1 MTSRMRAPLESSTAR
16 RLLETSFRLPL
27 TPNRARALR
36 DGLVLAGVI
45 LALVDW
51 WWLAHGVPP
60 VDAGGWWAANP
71 LHPYVNV
78 HAGLE
83 NKFMYSPAWE
93 FIIGP
98 LRNLDLAALGALWR
112 AVPLIVLAY
121 LAGPFLAP
129 RLLLV
134 PVESELTVGNIQI
147 FLALAVVLGYRYP
160 ATWALVLLTK
170 ATPGLG
176 LLWFA
181 IRREWRALCVA
192 LGTTALIAGVSY
204 TMHPALWRD
213 WLVLLT
219 SNGAPVAPPYYLSF
233 WVRLPFAL
241 LAIVAGART
250 NQRWALVVGVTLALP
265 VVYWVS
271 ASLLVGVL
279 PYLRAALGKAM
290 RRWYVARGT
299 WQGTQ
304 AMGMR
309 TARATVTE

>member
-1 MTSRMRAPLESSTAR
+1 MTAHVRSIRDSAIAR
-16 RLLETSFRLPL
+16 RLLEASFRLPL
-27 TPNRARALR
+27 TPSRAHALR

-45 LALVDW
+45 LAVVDW
-51 WWLAHGVPP
+51 WWLAHGAPP

-71 LHPYVNV
+71 LHPYVDV
-78 HAGLE
+78 HGGLE

-93 FIIGP
+93 FVIGP

-112 AVPLIVLAY
+112 AVQLVVLAY

-129 RLLLV
+129 ILFLV
-134 PVESELTVGNIQI
+134 PVQSELTVGNIQI
-147 FLALAVVLGYRYP
+147 FLALAVVLGFRYP
-160 ATWALVLLTK
+160 ATWALMLLTK

-181 IRREWRALCVA
+181 VRREWRALFIA
-192 LGTTALIAGVSY
+192 LGATALIAGVSY
-204 TMHPALWRD
+204 LMHPNLWRD

-219 SNGAPVAPPYYLSF
+219 SNGTPVAPPYFLSF

-241 LAIVAGART
+241 VAIVAGARA

-271 ASLLVGVL
+271 ASLLAGVL
-279 PYLRAALGKAM
+279 PYLRDALG
-290 RRWYVARGT
+290 RVLGRWYLSRAT
-299 WQGTQ
+299 WQGRQ
-304 AMGMR
+304 VLER
-309 TARATVTE
+309 RAAPAAATE